1 MSEEGPGGVSTDV
14 IITQVVAFVAN
25 IGVAILGTYL
35 PYFFGKSSKAA
46 TIMDYLN
53 MLSGGILAGA
63 SYLHMMA
70 ELSGELDAACGGFPV
85 SWMLYTA
92 GLLAMVWISRSGGH
106 SHDHGHGHDHGG
118 HEHEHG
124 HEHGHGHD
132 GDDDAVEDR
141 HDDEHDGEHAAS
153 SDSHHHSHHD
163 HSDSHG
169 DSPESHDDEAHLLS
183 ADEKGGRASK
193 TAHGSGVDPK
203 LATGHGNQTSV
214 IMLIIGLGVHALSA
228 GLALGLANTVDGAVS
243 LLLAIVLHKGLE
255 TMAASLSGIRNGVP
269 KKKNIIMGILLACV
283 TPIGQV
289 IGFALVLALG
299 GGESVVLDIV
309 TDVMVT
315 FASGTFATIVAEEC
329 IGESLP
335 VEQHH
340 FKKHEVTFKMLV
352 FLAGFLFMAAVS
364 AIELIFEGE
373 E

>member
-1 MSEEGPGGVSTDV
+1 MSEEGSSGPSTDV

-25 IGVAILGTYL
+25 IGVAVLGTYL
-35 PYFFGKSSKAA
+35 PYFFDKSKKAA
-46 TIMDYLN
+46 SIMDYLN

-70 ELSGELDAACGGFPV
+70 ELSGALDEACAGFPV
-85 SWMLYTA
+85 SWILYTA

-106 SHDHGHGHDHGG
+106 SHDHGHGHDH
-118 HEHEHG
+118 EHG
-124 HEHGHGHD
+124 HSHSHSHD
-132 GDDDAVEDR
+132 HECSHSHEDSHDA
-141 HDDEHDGEHAAS
+141 DEHDEE
-153 SDSHHHSHHD
+153 DRKED
-163 HSDSHG
+163 KD
-169 DSPESHDDEAHLLS
+169 DEDDEASAKTPEDEEKLLS
-183 ADEKGGRASK
+183 AKEERGGRSSK
-193 TAHGSGVDPK
+193 KGSSHKAGQN

-214 IMLIIGLGVHALSA
+214 IMLIVGLGVHALSA
-228 GLALGLANTVDGAVS
+228 GLALGLANTVESAVS

-283 TPIGQV
+283 TPVGQI

-299 GGESVVLDIV
+299 GAESVTLDII
-309 TDVMVT
+309 TDIMVT
-315 FASGTFATIVAEEC
+315 FACGTFATIVAEEC

-335 VEQHH
+335 VEKHH
-340 FKKHEVTFKMLV
+340 YKKHEVSLKMLV
-352 FLAGFLFMAAVS
+352 FLAGFAFMAAVS